1 MSIEQAKKRFAEYRN
16 LVKSQMKLEQNHAKQ
31 NTVAMVK
38 MFLKIFHNDFVDAA
52 TKLELSIR
60 TKRPSDY
67 EYKTKGG
74 EVRVRE
80 DLLEVHE
87 ALLNSDIQDLMYRI
101 HAVACTKHEITLQ
114 QAVGSIIG
122 NFSDIEL
129 ITRRLL
135 ACNIILEY
143 CPHLIINITKGGE
156 YGYVSSLIRLDK
168 EEADLLEQHSVAL
181 PSIVPLRKVRNNSD
195 IGYRTFKKSA
205 IMGGKHHDKD
215 ICLNHLNKRNAVPFK
230 INKEV
235 AGRILAG
242 KLGQFDPNP
251 KFNKRLGR
259 IENDAEV
266 QERKDA
272 WLDRQKHMKSK
283 IQALGDNVF
292 YFAHRRDNRGRTYC
306 EGYHFSYQS
315 TDDQKAIINLGIEEH
330 VAPDF

>member
-1 MSIEQAKKRFAEYRN
+1 MSIEQAKQRFAEYRA
-16 LVKSQMKLEQNHAKQ
+16 LVKTQMKLEHNHAKQ
-31 NTVAMVK
+31 NTTAMVK
-38 MFLKIFHNDFVDAA
+38 MFLKPFHADFIDAA

-60 TKRPSDY
+60 TKTAKDY
-67 EYKTKGG
+67 EYTVQGG

-80 DLLEVHE
+80 DLVEAHN
-87 ALLNSDIQDLMYRI
+87 ALLDSDIVDLMYRI

-122 NFSDIEL
+122 NFSKIEL
-129 ITRRLL
+129 VTRRLL
-135 ACNIILEY
+135 ACNLVLEY

-156 YGYVSSLIRLDK
+156 YGYVGSLIRLDK
-168 EEADLLEQHSVAL
+168 EEADLLDQHSVAL

-195 IGYRTFKKSA
+195 IGYRTFKKS
-205 IMGGKHHDKD
+205 ILMGGKQHDKD
-215 ICLNHLNKRNAVPFK
+215 ICLNHINKRNAVPFK

-242 KLGQFDPNP
+242 KLGQFDPEP

-259 IENDAEV
+259 VENEAEV
-266 QERKDA
+266 QERKEA

-283 IQALGDNVF
+283 IVALANHTF
-292 YFAHRRDNRGRTYC
+292 YFSHRRDNRGRTYC

-315 TDDQKAIINLGIEEH
+315 TDDQKAIINLAVEEY
-330 VAPDF
+330 VEPTF